1 MRPPNEGETG
11 QPSDGSRSILS
22 FASTTAELEVI
33 DQVDR
38 HRFALETSSSI
49 TPLRTDT
56 DRFRFPVDEAVTI
69 TTESITLPI
78 VVPVCVRDDNGT
90 TLTKVEHTAHETFA
104 ADTYS
109 LELFA
114 PIKLCLRIDS
124 TVTVASDMTGMSIDF
139 DTPTEVH
146 VGAQSPSKH
155 PTTTITTT
163 DNPEDMMAA
172 VSTFSAAL
180 KTTAPERSMPSFRG
194 HPPLLERGDELAI
207 PETIDPPDTGV
218 QLELSPEYRSIY
230 VAAPL
235 AYYLGASLVPSDTPR
250 LVTDGGFEHPLDP
263 ACGFEREVER
273 ILKQVFFL
281 DSLTQPEG
289 LYPVSLHERQAIGP
303 HTDLDFPSLYD
314 QSSAARLEAY
324 LDVSFSVL
332 KDHLPEWK
340 QTAHI
345 APLASSAGM
354 LPFTVNDLAVIRTP
368 QAETGSTSNLQA
380 AAVDEFLRAGAVTRS
395 SASHLPT
402 SDEFVKPEQAE
413 SLEQVWV
420 DEGTPLGASKATITA
435 YRNRLDRT
443 PTDGDIEITVVCN
456 NIDHTPVCSDSEME
470 MAEERDLVNKVYGSR
485 ADLPFS
491 VAVHRDVTT
500 KQLRSVL
507 NDSTDFCHYIG
518 HVNGDGFECT
528 DGTLD
533 AATLETVGVDAFM
546 LNACSSYEQGMAL
559 TEAGSIGGIVTLSEV
574 MDSEAITIGCTL
586 ARLLNRGFPLN
597 AALDI
602 ARDETL
608 LGGKYTVVGDGGL
621 AIAQAESR
629 TPYLATVVTNDD
641 VFDVEFELYPTR
653 QSGMGSVF
661 VPYLEN
667 NEDYVLNS
675 NQLQWGSVTQEDLQK
690 FLRLENAPVRFD
702 GDLRWAHE
710 LAAKLD

>member
-1 MRPPNEGETG
+1 MGSPNESGNTQSGDE
-11 QPSDGSRSILS
+11 SRSILS
-22 FASTTAELEVI
+22 FASTNTELEVI

-38 HRFALETSSSI
+38 HRFALETPSSNAP
-49 TPLRTDT
+49 TRTNT
-56 DRFRFPVDEAVTI
+56 DRFRFPVDKAVTI
-69 TTESITLPI
+69 TTESLTLPI
-78 VVPVCVRDDNGT
+78 VVPVCVRDDNGAI
-90 TLTKVEHTAHETFA
+90 LTKVEHTAHETFPD
-104 ADTYS
+104 DTYS

-114 PIKLCLRIDS
+114 PIKLCLRVDS
-124 TVTVASDMTGMSIDF
+124 TVTVTSDMTGMTIDF
-139 DTPTEVH
+139 DTPTEVL
-146 VGAQSPSKH
+146 VGAQSASKH

-163 DNPEDMMAA
+163 DDPEDVMAA
-172 VSTFSAAL
+172 VSTFGAAL

-194 HPPLLERGDELAI
+194 HPPLLERGDELAV

-218 QLELSPEYRSIY
+218 RLELPPEYRSIY

-250 LVTDGGFEHPLDP
+250 LVADTGFEHALDP

-289 LYPVSLHERQAIGP
+289 LYPVSLHERQTIEP
-303 HTDLDFPSLYD
+303 HVDLDFAALYD
-314 QSSAARLEAY
+314 QSSAARLETY
-324 LDVSFSVL
+324 LDVPFSVL
-332 KDHLPEWK
+332 EDHLPEWK

-345 APLASSAGM
+345 APIPSSAEM
-354 LPFTVNDLAVIRTP
+354 LPFTVNDLAVVRTP
-368 QAETGSTSNLQA
+368 QAETGSASNLQA
-380 AAVDEFLRAGAVTRS
+380 AAVDEFLRADAVTRS
-395 SASHLPT
+395 SASHSPT
-402 SDEFVKPEQAE
+402 SDDYVKPEQAE

-456 NIDHTPVCSDSEME
+456 EIDHTPVCSDSDME
-470 MAEERDLVNKVYGSR
+470 MTEERDLVNRTYGSR
-485 ADLPFS
+485 ADLPFA
-491 VAVHRDVTT
+491 VTVHRDVTT
-500 KQLRSVL
+500 EELRSVL
-507 NDSTDFCHYIG
+507 NTSTDFCHYIG
-518 HVNGDGFECT
+518 HVNEDGFECV

-533 AATLETVGVDAFM
+533 AATLDTVGVDAFM
-546 LNACSSYEQGMAL
+546 LNACRSYEQGMAL
-559 TEAGSIGGIVTLSEV
+559 LEGGSIGGIVTLSEV
-574 MDSEAITIGCTL
+574 MDSEAITIGRTL

-608 LGGKYTVVGDGGL
+608 FGGKYTVVGDGGL

-629 TPYLATVVTNDD
+629 TPYLATVETNGD

-667 NEDYVLNS
+667 NEEYVLNS
-675 NQLQWGSVTQEDLQK
+675 NQLQWGSVTREDLQN
-690 FLRLENAPVRFD
+690 FLRLENAPVRFN

-710 LAAKLD
+710 LETELD